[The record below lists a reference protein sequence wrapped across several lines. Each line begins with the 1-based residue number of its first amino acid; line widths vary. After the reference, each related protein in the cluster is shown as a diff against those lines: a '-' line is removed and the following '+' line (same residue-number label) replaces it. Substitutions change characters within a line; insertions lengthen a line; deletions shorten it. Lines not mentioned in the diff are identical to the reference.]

1 MVSLVKLHRTRTRVI
16 LMKTNA
22 AAYWIALGVLAL
34 GLNSEYRQG
43 KFVTAHR
50 IAERTASTLCRITTR
65 AEKTL
70 AVAMGST
77 GHQGLTVDPFVPFTN
92 EAETVRE
99 QSKLMRELARN
110 KSEFLRDEIRVQ
122 ADAERAKVEQIG
134 WPSNIRLA
142 STGNRSLVVVCP
154 KIGARVVGGRIVG
167 RQGIAGSE
175 SATVSPSVA
184 VETSF

>member
-1 MVSLVKLHRTRTRVI
+1 
-16 LMKTNA
+16 MKTNA

-43 KFVTAHR
+43 QFVTAHR

-110 KSEFLRDEIRVQ
+110 KSEFLGEEIRTQADEIRVQ

-154 KIGARVVGGRIVG
+154 KIGARVVGGRVIGGRVVG
-167 RQGIAGSE
+167 TRGMVGSE
-175 SATVSPSVA
+175 SAAVSPSVA

>member
-1 MVSLVKLHRTRTRVI
+1 
-16 LMKTNA
+16 MKTNA

-43 KFVTAHR
+43 QFVTAHR

-99 QSKLMRELARN
+99 HSKLMRELARN
-110 KSEFLRDEIRVQ
+110 KAEFLREEIRTQADEIRVQ
-122 ADAERAKVEQIG
+122 ADVAREGGADWLAIEHQVSFCWQSKLGGSLSEDRRAGRRRADRRQARHSGIG
-134 WPSNIRLA
+134 VRD
-142 STGNRSLVVVCP
+142 GF
-154 KIGARVVGGRIVG
+154 
-167 RQGIAGSE
+167 SE
-175 SATVSPSVA
+175 CCG
-184 VETSF
+184 